1 MKIRNAINYRMAN
14 QLYWIILNTT
24 QEKCQ
29 ESYDKQRIEKKLK
42 QQGL

>member
-1 MKIRNAINYRMAN
+1 MQLTIEWQTNYN
-14 QLYWIILNTT
+14 VYWIILDTT

-29 ESYDKQRIEKKLK
+29 EFYDKQRIEKKLK